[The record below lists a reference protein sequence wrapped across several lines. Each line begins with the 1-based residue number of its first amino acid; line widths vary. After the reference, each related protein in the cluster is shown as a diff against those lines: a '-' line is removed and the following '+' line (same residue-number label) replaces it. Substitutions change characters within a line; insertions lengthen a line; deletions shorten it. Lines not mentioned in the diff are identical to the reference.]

1 MNTRLLTKKDLASRH
16 PALAARP
23 YRLDWLVRNRLIP
36 FVRVGRNVYFDEAEI
51 LRWIQESK
59 VSMQSN

>member
-1 MNTRLLTKKDLASRH
+1 MNTKLLTKKDLALKH
-16 PALAARP
+16 PALGARP